1 MTKKSYT
8 AKDIDTLE
16 ILDAIR
22 HRVGM
27 YLGSAD
33 NDGVEVAVREVI
45 DNAVDE
51 HLNGHGDRIYISV
64 DPSTGVIGV
73 EDRARGIPVEE
84 HHKHPGKSTLEVVL
98 TQAHSGG
105 KFGYRLAA

>member
-1 MTKKSYT
+1 MSKKSYN
-8 AKDIDTLE
+8 ASDIDTLE
-16 ILDAIR
+16 ILDAVR